1 MDTAVLVPLLYWYC
15 TVLVLYCTVLHLHPV
30 HDERHLL
37 AQALGEVVQLLAL
50 HPAEV
55 VVAFAEPEVYLN
67 NEKFASNEK

>member
-1 MDTAVLVPLLYWYC
+1 MYYTI
-15 TVLVLYCTVLHLHPV
+15 LHLHPV

-55 VVAFAEPEVYLN
+55 VIAFAEPEVYLN
-67 NEKFASNEK
+67 NEKFPSNEK